1 MTTQADKQ
9 KQNKKRE
16 LKRKHMHETEHMQ
29 EEAARKKRAHTEATI
44 AICVLLFFVPFMVT
58 GVIFWPAK

>member
-9 KQNKKRE
+9 KQKKKRE
-16 LKRKHMHETEHMQ
+16 LKRKHMHETEHMR
-29 EEAARKKRAHTEATI
+29 EETAHARRTHTEATI
-44 AICVLLFFVPFMVT
+44 AVCVLLMFVPFMVT